1 MTVLLALTDH
11 QETLY
16 VAIIA
21 AVSSIATAYLSRQNG
36 KKVNDVH
43 DQVND
48 VHNIVERRKNAQP
61 PDVVPLRREED
72 KTP

>member
-1 MTVLLALTDH
+1 VILALTDH

-21 AVSSIATAYLSRQNG
+21 AVSSIATAYLSRQNN

-43 DQVND
+43 D
-48 VHNIVERRKNAQP
+48 IVERRTNAPP
-61 PDVVPLRREED
+61 PDGQPVPQRRSD
-72 KTP
+72 DQGPA

>member
-1 MTVLLALTDH
+1 MILLALTDH

-21 AVSSIATAYLSRQNG
+21 AVSSIGTAYLSRQNG

-43 DQVND
+43 D
-48 VHNIVERRKNAQP
+48 IVERRKNAQP
-61 PDVVPLRREED
+61 PDVHPRRRSD
-72 KTP
+72 DQGSSS

>member
-1 MTVLLALTDH
+1 MIFALTDH

-43 DQVND
+43 
-48 VHNIVERRKNAQP
+48 NIVERRKNTSP
-61 PDVVPLRREED
+61 PDVHPARRADDQE
-72 KTP
+72 PPA

>member
-1 MTVLLALTDH
+1 MILLALTDH

-21 AVSSIATAYLSRQNG
+21 AVSSIGTAYLSRQNN

-43 DQVND
+43 D
-48 VHNIVERRKNAQP
+48 IVERRKNGSTPDLHPQRRAVDQEP
-61 PDVVPLRREED
+61 PA
-72 KTP
+72 